1 MATYVFADLAGGAVS
16 FVPAQDQI
24 LFGAAFAAASIRFTQ
39 DGADLLVASG
49 GQTLRLLNIALIG
62 SGLSGANFVFE
73 DGSALILDGPDNNT
87 RTGTAGADWIAIDR
101 GGTDTVNAG
110 AGDDRI
116 VAGSA
121 LGAGDR
127 IDGGE
132 GTGDVLAVSGNFTV
146 AFTPL
151 TLRGVETIEV
161 GAGFVTLVLDDA
173 TVATATPRPGAP
185 FTVDASGQAASA
197 RLTVMGNAVVSGGM
211 ALLGGAGD
219 DSLVGGQLADRL
231 IGGAGDDTIHGGA
244 GDDAIEGGGGQDFLA
259 GGPGEDLFVF
269 TARDVPQSTPASPDL
284 ILDFEGAGIPG
295 GDRIALPSQVA
306 IGRVLAFHV
315 APADFAF
322 VGYAQSGQ
330 QIPSSRIG
338 DGIVDVLWRVVV
350 GQAWRFEIWVDLD
363 DDGRFGTADLFIRVA
378 VPAGDAATALTAA
391 DFAAGFGAQF
401 GGPDNDTL
409 VGLGGTDDVFFGGAG
424 DDSLVGGD
432 GVDVLY
438 GGLGDDTLLGGDL
451 ADLLYG
457 GPGSDWLEGGDGW
470 DTLFA
475 ADSHTPETESPEA
488 RNRLIG
494 GAGPDMLFGGIG
506 HDTLEGGTQDD
517 FLWGDGGDDSLL
529 GGEGDDIL
537 FGGAGHDV
545 LDGGEGDDTLN
556 GGPGRDTMTGGPG
569 ADLFVYD
576 LMAPGQAASSAA
588 APDWITAFNATEGDR
603 IALGTAT
610 GTAMGGFGLGPLVW
624 RGAIAPRDLAAGLPL
639 GPALPGGGIGTG
651 YYQAFWIP
659 AVAAGANAGGWF
671 VVDLDQDHLLGAD
684 DFAVRLGG
692 IGAGVSLDPS
702 AFAAGSFRVMVGSAG
717 ADTLTA
723 GEGGQEVFG
732 LGGNDLLIGSGGPD
746 RLLGGDGNDTLLG
759 GAGNDE
765 LWGGGG
771 NDWLDGGEG
780 DDALFAEG
788 PGSAEVDGF
797 LGRNTL
803 IGGAGRDSLWGAD
816 GRDWLDGGAG
826 ADRLYAGAGA
836 DTLLGG
842 PGDDTIEGA
851 DGADSIDGGPGADR
865 IDAGSGNDTVVYD
878 PDDPWVD
885 GGDDWDWLIVRI
897 PVAIDLADP
906 HDQAEGGGILRGFEA
921 VDASAASGAVAIFGA
936 AGANHLIGG
945 AHADFLSGGAGNDT
959 LVGGAGADTLLGGDG
974 NDFIIPGA
982 GADYMEG
989 GPGRDTVSYADATT
1003 RVSIS
1008 LAGIGLG
1015 SLGAAGDT
1023 LIGFEGAIGSNFA
1036 DTIGGSAQA
1045 DWIDGGPGFD
1055 SISAFGGNDTIIGGP
1070 GFNTLRGGGGDDL
1083 IFGGPNADTIDG
1095 GEGNDTIHA
1104 GGGVDH
1110 MWGGPGNDTYF
1121 ITLSNQV
1128 IYEPVNGGD
1137 DTVFSTTSWN
1147 LRPNIEWFIMLP
1159 GTGHLFAIGT
1169 AGDERLFGNEG
1180 DNLLVGGD
1188 GNDTIWGGA
1197 GADRL
1202 HGQGGHDVLFGEAGD
1217 DVILGGDGN
1226 DWIEGGAG
1234 NDNLQGDAGNDTVL
1248 GGAGNDILRGG
1259 AGNDW
1264 LDGGTGADVMFGGP
1278 GNDTFVAA
1286 ETGDVAIE
1294 LAGEGW
1300 DVLIHRGSGTVT
1312 LPDHVEELHLDG
1324 PAAGIGNA
1332 TSNRMVGS
1340 FRAETLLGGDGND
1353 TLAGGG
1359 GDDILFGQAGRDN
1372 FLFAPGSGLDV
1383 VADFEPGMDRIL
1395 LQGFGFA
1402 NFQALMA
1409 ATRDEAGGAIL
1420 DLAAGDSVLLAGVAR
1435 VSLSSGDFVF
1445 LA

>member
-1 MATYVFADLAGGAVS
+1 MATYVFADLAGGAVN

-24 LFGAAFAAASIRFTQ
+24 LFGAAYAAASIRFTQ
-39 DGADLLVASG
+39 GGADLLVASG

-73 DGSALILDGPDNNT
+73 DGSVLILDGPGNNI
-87 RTGTAGADWIAIDR
+87 RAGTAGADWIAIDR

-121 LGAGDR
+121 LDAGDR

-132 GTGDVLAVSGNFTV
+132 GTSDVLAVGGTLSVVFTPFTV
-146 AFTPL
+146 
-151 TLRGVETIEV
+151 RGIETIEV
-161 GAGFVTLVLDDA
+161 GAGFVTLTLDDA
-173 TVATATPRPGAP
+173 TVATATPRLGSL
-185 FTVDASGQAASA
+185 FTVDATGHGTGS
-197 RLTVMGNAVVSGGM
+197 RLTVLGDAVVSAGM
-211 ALLGGAGD
+211 ALRGGAGD

-231 IGGAGDDTIHGGA
+231 TGGAGDDTIQGGA
-244 GDDAIEGGGGQDFLA
+244 GDDTIEGGGGQDFLA
-259 GGPGEDLFVF
+259 GGSGDDLFVF

-322 VGYAQSGQ
+322 VGYAESGQ
-330 QIPSSRIG
+330 QIPDERIG

-378 VPAGDAATALTAA
+378 VPQGDAATALTAA
-391 DFAAGFGAQF
+391 DFAVGFGAQF
-401 GGPDNDTL
+401 GGPGNDTM
-409 VGLGGTDDVFFGGAG
+409 VGLGGTDDVFDGGEG

-432 GVDVLY
+432 GVDVLH
-438 GGLGDDTLLGGDL
+438 GGPGNDTLLGGDL

-475 ADSHTPETESPEA
+475 ADPYAPETESPED

-494 GAGPDMLFGGIG
+494 GAGPDMLFGGLG
-506 HDTLEGGTQDD
+506 RDTLEGGTEDD
-517 FLWGDGGDDSLL
+517 FLWGAGGDDSML

-537 FGGAGHDV
+537 FGGPGDDV
-545 LDGGEGDDTLN
+545 LDGGEGDDTLD
-556 GGPGRDTMTGGPG
+556 GGPGRDTMTGGLG

-576 LMAPGQAASSAA
+576 LMAPGQKSSSAA
-588 APDWITAFNATEGDR
+588 APDWITDFNAAEGDR
-603 IALGTAT
+603 IALGTTT
-610 GTAMGGFGLGPLVW
+610 GMAMGSFGLGPLVW

-639 GPALPGGGIGTG
+639 GLALPGGGIGTG
-651 YYQAFWIP
+651 YYQTFWIP
-659 AVAAGANAGGWF
+659 AVADAVNAGGWF
-671 VVDLDQDHLLGAD
+671 VVDLDQDLLLGAD
-684 DFAVRLGG
+684 DFVVRLGG
-692 IGAGVSLDPS
+692 ISAPVDLGPLAFVAGT
-702 AFAAGSFRVMVGSAG
+702 FRVQVGTAA

-732 LGGNDLLIGSGGPD
+732 LGGNDRLIGSDGPD

-759 GAGNDE
+759 GAGGDE

-788 PGSAEVDGF
+788 PGTAEVDGF

-826 ADRLYAGAGA
+826 ADFLYGGAGA

-842 PGDDTIEGA
+842 AGEDTIQGG
-851 DGADSIDGGPGADR
+851 DGADSIDGGPGADW

-885 GGDDWDWLIVRI
+885 GGDDWDWLVVPI
-897 PVAIDLADP
+897 PVAIALGDAL
-906 HDQAEGGGILRGFEA
+906 DQAEGGGILRGFEA
-921 VDASAASGAVAIFGA
+921 VDASGATGAVTITGS

-945 AHADFLSGGAGNDT
+945 SQADFLSGGAGNDT
-959 LVGGAGADTLLGGDG
+959 LVGGAGADTLLGGEGD
-974 NDFIIPGA
+974 DLIIPGA
-982 GADYMEG
+982 GPDYTEG
-989 GPGRDTVSYADATT
+989 GPGRDTVSYADATM

-1008 LAGIGLG
+1008 LAGIGVG

-1023 LIGFEGAIGSNFA
+1023 LIGFEGAIGSAFA
-1036 DTIGGSAQA
+1036 DTITGSAQP
-1045 DWIDGGPGFD
+1045 DWIDGGSGFD

-1070 GFNTLRGGGGDDL
+1070 GFNTLRGGGGDDS
-1083 IFGGPNADTIDG
+1083 IVGGPSADTIDG
-1095 GEGNDTIHA
+1095 GDGNDTIIA
-1104 GGGVDH
+1104 GGGADH

-1128 IYEPVNGGD
+1128 IYEPTNGGM
-1137 DTVFSTTSWN
+1137 DTVYSTTSWF
-1147 LRPNIEWFIMLP
+1147 LRPSIEWFILQP
-1159 GTGHLFAIGT
+1159 GSGNLFAIGT
-1169 AGDERLFGNEG
+1169 AGDERLVGNEG

-1188 GNDTIWGGA
+1188 GNDTVWGGA
-1197 GADRL
+1197 GADRIQ
-1202 HGQGGHDVLFGEAGD
+1202 GQGGHDVLFGEAGN
-1217 DVILGGDGN
+1217 DVIFGGDGN
-1226 DWIEGGAG
+1226 DWIEGGPGA
-1234 NDNLQGDAGNDTVL
+1234 DNLQGDAGNDTIL
-1248 GGAGNDILRGG
+1248 GGAEGDILRGG

-1264 LDGGTGADVMFGGP
+1264 LDGGTGADVMYGGP

-1286 ETGDVAIE
+1286 EAGDVVIE
-1294 LAGEGW
+1294 YAGEGW

-1324 PAAGIGNA
+1324 PSAGIGNA
-1332 TSNRMVGS
+1332 TSNRIVGS
-1340 FRAETLLGGDGND
+1340 SRAETLLGGDGND

-1383 VADFEPGMDRIL
+1383 VADFESGMDRIL

-1402 NFQALMA
+1402 SFQALMT

-1420 DLAAGDSVLLAGVAR
+1420 DLAAGDSVLLAGVAKA
-1435 VSLSSGDFVF
+1435 SLASGDFVF